1 MATTGNCCSQRA
13 SELPQEEELNR
24 WRSRETR
31 RSVRASQAGHHKCPP
46 SLCEP
51 HLTWERLEES
61 TGSSLQ
67 GCDFRVMRA
76 SCHKP
81 WLRLC
86 CPSLVPT
93 DPRAQAGTH
102 LSACAGDGFGFWP
115 LCRSCLGDEALPVAF
130 LSREPTRKMKGEML
144 LLVTELAELCLQT
157 WGGRCTPVH
166 QTGAPLSPGRLSSLY
181 NGHADT

>member
-1 MATTGNCCSQRA
+1 MATTGNCCSRRA

-24 WRSRETR
+24 WRSGETR

-67 GCDFRVMRA
+67 GCDFREMRA

-130 LSREPTRKMKGEML
+130 LSREPLSGDRFARLAGGEVGLSLSAGSYLFL
-144 LLVTELAELCLQT
+144 L
-157 WGGRCTPVH
+157 
-166 QTGAPLSPGRLSSLY
+166 PLSAALFKSVSLISL
-181 NGHADT
+181 